1 MISYR
6 LLQNIFKKKQKIQ
19 QKKQPFLSSHQL
31 LNMKYRQFC
40 GVISWVTFCFS
51 QSSQANHHEGGMK
64 NPKTRPTNPTNSP
77 SGFLEPQVPRAVGAF
92 AAVGC
97 GMFTYIYPIKIKP
110 SMYCILTNVP
120 KRMVVVYG
128 LVNLSFCVTLFSP
141 PQNYGWSTYIP
152 PALFHQN

>member
-1 MISYR
+1 
-6 LLQNIFKKKQKIQ
+6 
-19 QKKQPFLSSHQL
+19 
-31 LNMKYRQFC
+31 MKYRQFC

-77 SGFLEPQVPRAVGAF
+77 SGFLEPQVPGAVGAF

-97 GMFTYIYPIKIKP
+97 GMFTYIYPVKIKP

-141 PQNYGWSTYIP
+141 HQKDGWSTYIP